1 MKNNKGYYSWIH
13 SLNQAAMQSQQNGFR
28 MINEANEAKAKKI
41 TDPAKKDAIR
51 GQLSTTPAKKL
62 GSHIDDVYMGS
73 KGAPMI
79 TDPVHAREVA
89 GADEKV
95 YDELRAA
102 QIRNEISNPTPAS
115 ISSGK
120 HRSVRSE
127 FGVEGPHSGTEEV
140 PYGKLPYFAWAHDTK
155 PIDVDGDGDADAKD
169 VELDASDNVIGNES
183 PEESPEDKYERDEE
197 ARHWSDYSGR
207 TGEVHESLSQK
218 INRILKD

>member
-1 MKNNKGYYSWIH
+1 MKNKGYYSWIH
-13 SLNQAAMQSQQNGFR
+13 AINQAGLQAQQNGR
-28 MINEANEAKAKKI
+28 DMLNEAKAGKI
-41 TDPAKKDAIR
+41 TDSAKKAAIQA
-51 GQLSTTPAKKL
+51 QLSPAPAKKL

-73 KGAPMI
+73 KGAPII

-155 PIDVDGDGDADAKD
+155 PTDVDGDGDADAKD
-169 VELDASDNVIGNES
+169 VELDASDNVIGN
-183 PEESPEDKYERDEE
+183 EESPEDKYERDEE

-218 INRILKD
+218 INRILKG